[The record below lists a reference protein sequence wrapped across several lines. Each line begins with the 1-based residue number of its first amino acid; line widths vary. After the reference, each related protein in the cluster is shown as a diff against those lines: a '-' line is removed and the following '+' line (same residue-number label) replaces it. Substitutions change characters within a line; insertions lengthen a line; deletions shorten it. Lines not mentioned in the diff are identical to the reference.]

1 LTISTRI
8 FVYLAAANTMYSTA
22 EIRRQFSNEEALIIL
37 LSRLYLR
44 TTSRE
49 EVDEFIQTAIID
61 YTRVYKI
68 ASVHSIRPLLF
79 HVISSNDLKVD
90 QGFFGQ
96 LKAFYLQNQFRSM
109 EQLTIC
115 HSIITG
121 LNIKRISAIPFKG
134 TSFAYSYYGN
144 MGLRES
150 TDIDLLVHPD
160 DVAAVED
167 HFKEK
172 GLLPKVAVPSSYLNY
187 YKKYFKEIVY
197 SVPAKTNKAYSVEIH
212 WKALNY
218 YFGSYPGFNFFKEG
232 VMEIHTGA
240 LKLPVLKPTYDFLA
254 VASNYFVKDMAVKFK
269 YLIDIACVINKNQQ
283 SLNTGLINTI
293 IDQHHCRRKVEY
305 GLQLVEDLL
314 GKSMLNVNRHYRFK
328 HIPIASTLQVPLAVR
343 DFNVT
348 NLRFL
353 RKAIELQDNVFQKIK
368 FIGRC
373 AFYFLLPTDN
383 DLNSAKSR
391 KAPIVILAL
400 LRPLRLS
407 LKAFSQ
413 VLKRK

>member
-1 LTISTRI
+1 
-8 FVYLAAANTMYSTA
+8 
-22 EIRRQFSNEEALIIL
+22 
-37 LSRLYLR
+37 
-44 TTSRE
+44 
-49 EVDEFIQTAIID
+49 
-61 YTRVYKI
+61 
-68 ASVHSIRPLLF
+68 
-79 HVISSNDLKVD
+79 
-90 QGFFGQ
+90 
-96 LKAFYLQNQFRSM
+96 
-109 EQLTIC
+109 
-115 HSIITG
+115 
-121 LNIKRISAIPFKG
+121 
-134 TSFAYSYYGN
+134 
-144 MGLRES
+144 
-150 TDIDLLVHPD
+150 
-160 DVAAVED
+160 
-167 HFKEK
+167 
-172 GLLPKVAVPSSYLNY
+172 
-187 YKKYFKEIVY
+187 
-197 SVPAKTNKAYSVEIH
+197 
-212 WKALNY
+212 
-218 YFGSYPGFNFFKEG
+218 

-240 LKLPVLKPTYDFLA
+240 FKLPVLKPTYDFLA
-254 VASNYFVKDMAVKFK
+254 VASNHFVKDMAVKFK